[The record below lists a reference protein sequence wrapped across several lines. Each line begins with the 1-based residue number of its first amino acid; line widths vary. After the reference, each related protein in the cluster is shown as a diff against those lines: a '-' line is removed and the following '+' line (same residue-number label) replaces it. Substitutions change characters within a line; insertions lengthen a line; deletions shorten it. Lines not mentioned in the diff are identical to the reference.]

1 MMLLVC
7 LMAVYVAISAWCS
20 VTRSTDSNITCCMK
34 ASDSKVLIHQTAIKR
49 TYRN

>member
-7 LMAVYVAISAWCS
+7 LMAVYMAISVWYS
-20 VTRSTDSNITCCMK
+20 VTCSTDRNITCCME